1 MTLPGHIDLN
11 GLTVFNAV
19 VNAGGF
25 TAAARSLGV
34 APAKVS
40 VEIARLEA
48 QLGAALFTRTTR
60 RVALTEAGRA
70 LQAQCLPLLEQLM
83 GAMDGIHD
91 AGAAL
96 NGLLRITAPVGH
108 AAEFLAPALA
118 RFAALHPALQL
129 DLHTSDRI
137 TNVVSEGID
146 VAIRMGWL
154 RDSSLR
160 AVRLG
165 GFEQYVVAA
174 PGYLRGITR
183 PTAPEDLAALDFIA
197 LALLPT
203 PLTWEFTGPGGE
215 VRSVHVKS
223 RIRVDS
229 PQAMRALILN
239 DAGISVLDQH
249 SAQRD
254 LASGRLVRLLPDWAI
269 ASGGIHAVLPPGR
282 HTSKKVRAFIRFYQE
297 YLARVAAHPARSAA

>member
-1 MTLPGHIDLN
+1 MALPGHIDLN
-11 GLTVFNAV
+11 GLAVFNAV

-34 APAKVS
+34 APAKIS

-48 QLGAALFTRTTR
+48 QLGTALFTRTTR
-60 RVALTEAGRA
+60 KVTLTEAGRT

-83 GAMDGIHD
+83 GAMDAVHD

-96 NGLLRITAPVGH
+96 SGTLRITAPVGH

-160 AVRLG
+160 AVKLG
-165 GFEQYVVAA
+165 SFEQYLVASPA
-174 PGYLRGITR
+174 YLRRTAR
-183 PTAPEDLAALDFIA
+183 PLTPDDLGAHDWIA
-197 LALLPT
+197 MTLLPT
-203 PLTWEFTGPGGE
+203 PLTWDFTAATGE
-215 VRSVHVKS
+215 IRSVHLRS

-229 PQAMRALILN
+229 PEAMRALIRHG
-239 DAGISVLDQH
+239 AGISVLDQH
-249 SAQRD
+249 SVQRE
-254 LASGRLVRLLPDWAI
+254 LASGELVRLLPEWSI
-269 ASGGIHAVLPPGR
+269 PTGGIHAVLPPGR
-282 HTSKKVRAFIRFYQE
+282 HTSKKVRAFIRFYQD
-297 YLARVAAHPARSAA
+297 YLARSAQFPV

>member
-1 MTLPGHIDLN
+1 MTLPGRIDLN

-60 RVALTEAGRA
+60 RVALTEAGRT

-96 NGLLRITAPVGH
+96 SGTLRITAPVGH
-108 AAEFLAPALA
+108 AADFLAPALA
-118 RFAALHPALQL
+118 RFAALHPKLQL

-160 AVRLG
+160 AVKLG
-165 GFEQYVVAA
+165 TFEQYVVAA
-174 PGYLRGITR
+174 PDYLRGIACPAT
-183 PTAPEDLAALDFIA
+183 PDDLAALDWIT

-203 PLTWEFTGPGGE
+203 PLTWEFTAPDGA
-215 VRSVHVKS
+215 VRSVHVTS
-223 RIRVDS
+223 RMRVDS
-229 PQAMRALILN
+229 PDAMRALIRHG
-239 DAGISVLDQH
+239 AGVSVLDQH
-249 SAQRD
+249 SAQHD
-254 LASGRLVRLLPDWAI
+254 LASGRLVRLLPDWSI

-297 YLARVAAHPARSAA
+297 HLARNPQFQGDPTP